1 MAGADLAVVTGSQDN
16 VRRAMASGTV
26 AIGVG
31 AGNVPVIVDS
41 SADLDDAAEK
51 IAASKIF
58 DNATSCSSENAIVL
72 LDSVYEPMMAALA
85 RHGGHRASA
94 EEKAKVLAGLWVGG
108 KLNREVIAR
117 DMAVLAEKLGLDRKS
132 TRLKSSH

>member
-41 SADLDDAAEK
+41 SADLDAAAEK

-72 LDSVYEPMMAALA
+72 LDSVYEPMVAALA
-85 RHGGHRASA
+85 RQGGHRASRS
-94 EEKAKVLAGLWVGG
+94 EEHTSELQSLM
-108 KLNREVIAR
+108 RTSY
-117 DMAVLAEKLGLDRKS
+117 AVFCLTKKNHQS
-132 TRLKSSH
+132 

>member
-1 MAGADLAVVTGSQDN
+1 MIRLQPRSTRTDTRFPYTTLFRS
-16 VRRAMASGTV
+16 
-26 AIGVG
+26 
-31 AGNVPVIVDS
+31 
-41 SADLDDAAEK
+41 K

-85 RHGGHRASA
+85 RQGGHRASA

-117 DMAVLAEKLGLDRKS
+117 DMTVLAEKLGLSAAAKEARFDRKS
-132 TRLKSSH
+132 VG

>member
-72 LDSVYEPMMAALA
+72 LDSVYEPMMTALA
-85 RHGGHRASA
+85 RQGGHRASS
-94 EEKAKVLAGLWVGG
+94 EERGKVLAGVGVGG
-108 KLNREVIAR
+108 TV
-117 DMAVLAEKLGLDRKS
+117 RK
-132 TRLKSSH
+132 RCVEGKGV